1 MKKITVFC
9 ITLIISITFLFV
21 LSACN
26 LFYHI
31 PGQKHENNETA
42 NYTVTFQTN
51 GGTVVEAFTGQ
62 IIEVSPQTTKEGSI
76 FKGWYLTSD
85 FSGSSVTFPFTIS
98 ENCTLYAKWLEI
110 GTDGFVYS
118 FDESTQTYIITGYE
132 GNGSDLVIPCQ
143 REGYAVEG
151 VADGAFKNNTLIKN
165 VTFQEGV
172 KKIGDEAF
180 SGCSQLSTL
189 ILNEGLEYIGNSAF
203 KNCLLISNI
212 EIPVSVLSIGQGA
225 LSGLSSLNSI
235 SMPFSGARSTP
246 ETDEENLFGYIFGTE
261 SYENAIEITQS
272 INGKDYTYFIPNKLK
287 SVTVYTGSVFI
298 NSFYG
303 IKNIPTFIIEGGSVI
318 SDYAFYNAQ
327 DIETVS
333 VASVTNIGISAFENS
348 EIKEL
353 KNTNNVKVL
362 GENAFKNCQN
372 LSSLNFSSLTEI
384 GNYAFSGLSGI
395 NNKFILSGSV
405 TSIGEGVFEGCTF
418 PIEWNSTLTTLGK
431 ALKGYVGESFTVP
444 SQITALNAGEFE
456 NCTALINF
464 QADTEITA
472 FGQDSFKNYKGA
484 SLTVPANVVTI
495 TNAFSGAE
503 CDISFETGR
512 TSCVRLVGQGAF
524 ANGGIPNEASATNG
538 SENRKS
544 QINFNGEMNLILG
557 EEAFKDSYYEIN
569 WGGATI
575 SSIGLNC
582 FNGYKAEC
590 LVFDK
595 GTEFTDSVFSGYL
608 GNIDFNNAN
617 DQDGYIFASGAF
629 NGYGSTDSVIE
640 LNFNAQFSENAF
652 SGCNATV
659 IIAKNSYQL
668 STRMF
673 NGFSGKLILKN
684 DTLLGEKT
692 FENSD
697 AEIIWEEESF
707 SFVYTISTNS
717 FYGFKGSLTFPTGNY
732 TVKSSAFENANLISL
747 NFKNGSSISVIEGG
761 AFKNCGFSVLEN
773 GTENVA
779 AQNVI
784 NINLSE
790 ATIKTGAFEGC
801 SADLIFTGLA
811 SEIETQAFL
820 NYKGHKL
827 CLPEINTLGVNI
839 LYGATDIEEIEFE
852 SFKENTL
859 LGDYFGGT
867 AGELT
872 YTATQRKDVSSLDGE
887 TFAAILP
894 LSLTKVTVKS
904 GTLSAGVFSDC
915 VSVTDLIIDYGVTV
929 LEGALFNARGLVNLT
944 LPYLS
949 GFDTKHFASYLFTS
963 LAENSD
969 NINIISDIAYGTG
982 TISFTFPKN
991 LNTIT
996 LDLNYAVDGQDI
1008 YIQNETFVS
1017 LPIKYFYL
1025 LTPKGI
1031 QNGTDISISL
1041 GKDVFRN
1048 CTNLQTLVIGE
1059 TVKSI
1064 GIEKNQDATNPD
1076 QEFSGPANPGI
1087 LYGCWALTDLT
1098 VPYLGPKALI
1108 VNNPEYLNYYNLGY
1122 LFGEVV
1128 SVGTDIEGVTVTN
1141 INGYNF
1147 YIPDSL
1153 IKVKVDFGRY
1163 ATSVTTKLIIY
1174 DSAFANCSNIQS
1186 IVFKGFIGELRSKVF
1201 AGTNLNSIEFGLDSD
1216 FTVKGNNHFQG
1227 CQASS
1232 CVVYI
1237 SSGNL
1242 INLLNDSSA
1251 SLTGEGDFAWG
1262 ISTVYSFRAEW
1273 YTGAKEEVKNMFE
1286 SVESDTNYQF
1296 KYINITS
1303 TEQ

>member
-180 SGCSQLSTL
+180 SGCSQLATL
-189 ILNEGLEYIGNSAF
+189 ILSEGLEEIGNFAF

-225 LSGLSSLNSI
+225 LSGLSALNSI

-287 SVTVYTGSVFI
+287 SVTVYTGSVFK

-303 IKNIPTFIIEGGSVI
+303 MKGITTFIVEGGSAI
-318 SDYAFYNAQ
+318 SDYAFYNTQ
-327 DIETVS
+327 DIQSVS
-333 VASVTNIGISAFENS
+333 VASVSNIGISAFENS
-348 EIKEL
+348 EIREL
-353 KNTNNVKVL
+353 KNTNNIKVIK
-362 GENAFKNCQN
+362 EKAFKNCIN
-372 LSSLNFSSLTEI
+372 LTSLNFNSLTEI
-384 GNYAFSGLSGI
+384 GNYAFSGLSGV
-395 NNKFILSGSV
+395 NNKFILSGNV
-405 TSIGEGVFEGCTF
+405 TNIGEGVFEGCSF
-418 PIEWNSTLTTLGK
+418 SIEWNSTLTTLGK
-431 ALKGYVGESFTVP
+431 ALKGYTGESFTVP
-444 SQITALNAGEFE
+444 SQITELNAGEFE
-456 NCTALINF
+456 NCTAIINF
-464 QADTEITA
+464 QSGSRITA

-484 SLTVPANVVTI
+484 SLTVPATVETI
-495 TNAFSGAE
+495 TEAFSGAE

-512 TSCVRLVGQGAF
+512 TSCLRLIGKGAF
-524 ANGGIPNEASATNG
+524 ENGGISSEEDASGG
-538 SENRKS
+538 SGSRKS
-544 QINFNGEMNLILG
+544 QVNFNQEMNLLLG
-557 EEAFKDSYYEIN
+557 EEAFKNSYYEIN
-569 WGGATI
+569 WGGATV
-575 SSIGLNC
+575 SSIGVNC

-595 GTEFTDSVFSGYL
+595 GMQVTDSVFNGYF
-608 GNIDFNNAN
+608 GNLDFNNLN
-617 DQDGYIFASGAF
+617 DVDEYDFSLKAF
-629 NGYGSTDSVIE
+629 NGYGTTENVIE
-640 LNFNAQFSENAF
+640 LDFNAQFREEAF

-659 IIAKNSYQL
+659 KITKSAYQL

-673 NGFSGKLILKN
+673 NGFSGRLILKN

-692 FENSD
+692 FEDSD
-697 AEIIWEEESF
+697 AEIIWEEDSF
-707 SFVYTISTNS
+707 QYIYTISTNS
-717 FYGFKGSLTFPTGNY
+717 FYGFKGSLIFPTGNY
-732 TVKSSAFENANLISL
+732 TVKSSAFENASLISL
-747 NFKNGSSISVIEGG
+747 TFKDGSSISVIESG
-761 AFKNCGFSVLEN
+761 AFKNCGFSV
-773 GTENVA
+773 TENDAVENA
-779 AQNVI
+779 I
-784 NINLSE
+784 IINLSE

-811 SEIETQAFL
+811 SQIETQAFL
-820 NYKGHKL
+820 NYKGLKL
-827 CLPEINTLGVNI
+827 CLPEINTLGENI
-839 LYGATDIEEIEFE
+839 LYGAIDIEEIVFQ
-852 SFKENTL
+852 SFKENTV
-859 LGDYFGGT
+859 LGEYFGG
-867 AGELT
+867 AEGELT

-887 TFAAILP
+887 TFNYILP
-894 LSLTKVTVKS
+894 LSLSKVTVNS
-904 GTLSAGVFSDC
+904 GTLSAGTFSDC
-915 VSVTDLIIDYGVTV
+915 VSVTDLIIDYGVIV

-949 GFDTKHFASYLFTS
+949 GFDTKHFAFYLFTS
-963 LAENSD
+963 LAENPD
-969 NINIISDIAYGTG
+969 NIDIISDISYGTG
-982 TISFTFPKN
+982 NISFTFPKN
-991 LNTIT
+991 LNKIT

-1008 YIQNETFVS
+1008 YIQNETFAS
-1017 LPIKYFYL
+1017 LPVMYFYL
-1025 LTPKGI
+1025 ITPKSI

-1076 QEFSGPANPGI
+1076 QEFSGSANPGI
-1087 LYGCWALTDLT
+1087 LYGCWALTELT
-1098 VPYLGPKALI
+1098 VPFLGPKALI
-1108 VNNPEYLNYYNLGY
+1108 ANNPEYLNFYNLGY
-1122 LFGEVV
+1122 LFGEVD
-1128 SVGTDIEGVTVTN
+1128 SLETNIEGVTVTN

-1153 IKVKVDFGRY
+1153 IKVKVNFGRY
-1163 ATSVTTKLIIY
+1163 AASVTSKLIIY
-1174 DSAFANCSNIQS
+1174 DSAFENCSSIQN
-1186 IVFKGFIGELRSKVF
+1186 IVFEGFIGEFKSKVF
-1201 AGTNLNSIEFGLDSD
+1201 AGTNLNIIEFDLDSD
-1216 FTVKGNNHFQG
+1216 FSVKGSNHFQG
-1227 CQASS
+1227 CQAKS
-1232 CVVYI
+1232 VVIYI
-1237 SSGNL
+1237 QGGNFS
-1242 INLLNDSSA
+1242 NLLNDSSA

-1262 ISTVYSFRAEW
+1262 ISTVYSFSAEW

-1286 SVESDTNYQF
+1286 SVESDTSYQF
-1296 KYINITS
+1296 KHINISS